1 MVITIR
7 NICIPEDYEGTAV
20 LLSTFY
26 SEPITV
32 QRMREEDAAIPQ
44 KGELTRDE
52 NGRLTGHD
60 RQRLVAVNES
70 GKIIGYGCSW
80 RAPWT
85 APGTLYQKVLVDP
98 AERKNG
104 IGREI
109 YAKLAAYADENGASK
124 IVGEVRD
131 NDRDSQ
137 AYASGRGFVR
147 DRHQFESL
155 IELDGQAA
163 ETDGGSADTPK
174 GITLTTLAQ
183 VRGEEMEKRVYELY
197 RKTHPDIPGSEGEF
211 MWYSQWRKENLERE
225 SFDPSL
231 FLLALDGDKPVGA
244 AELYEM
250 KQTNSVYNLY
260 TCVDGDYRG
269 KGIALALKRK
279 SISLAKE
286 RGYGYIRTNNDS
298 QNAPMLAINR
308 KLGYVPVP
316 GYYRMFKILE

>member
-7 NICIPEDYEGTAV
+7 NMHVPEDYEGTAA

-26 SEPITV
+26 SEPITAEH
-32 QRMREEDAAIPQ
+32 MREEDAAIPV
-44 KGELTRDE
+44 KGALSRDE

-98 AERKNG
+98 EERKNG

-109 YAKLAAYADENGASK
+109 YAKLAAYADANGADK
-124 IVGEVRD
+124 IVGMVRD
-131 NDRDSQ
+131 DDPDSQ
-137 AYASGRGFVR
+137 AYAAGRGFVR

-155 IELDGQAA
+155 IELDGFSPEGA
-163 ETDGGSADTPK
+163 GGTADAPE
-174 GITLTTLAQ
+174 GIILTTLAQ
-183 VRGEEMEKRVYELY
+183 VPGEEMEKQVYELY
-197 RKTHPDIPGSEGEF
+197 RKTYSDIPGSEGEF
-211 MWYSQWRKENLERE
+211 KWYSQWRKETVERE

-231 FLLALDGDKPVGA
+231 FLVALDGDKPVGA

-250 KQTNSVYNLY
+250 TETNSVYNLY
-260 TCVDGDYRG
+260 TCVDGEYRG
-269 KGIALALKRK
+269 RGIALALKRT
-279 SISLAKE
+279 SIFLAKE
-286 RGYGYIRTNNDS
+286 RGYSYIRTNNDS
-298 QNAPMLAINR
+298 QNGPMLAINR

-316 GYYRMFKILE
+316 GYYRLYKNVR